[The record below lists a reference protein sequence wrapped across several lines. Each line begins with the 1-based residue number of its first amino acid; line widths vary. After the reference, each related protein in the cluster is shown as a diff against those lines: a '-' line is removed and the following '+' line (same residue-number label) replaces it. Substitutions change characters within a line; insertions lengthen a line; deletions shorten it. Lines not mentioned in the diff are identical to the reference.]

1 MSTDKLKVKELTK
14 KLQEAF
20 IQFLATEN
28 APASE
33 KLKRTTHNHAKK
45 LSKKFSQTVAKI
57 QKKAAKNAAKIAGNG
72 KAEKVILASGKSQLK
87 KKVSSKV

>member
-1 MSTDKLKVKELTK
+1 MSTDKLKVKELTH
-14 KLQEAF
+14 KLEEAI
-20 IQFLATEN
+20 IQFLASEN
-28 APASE
+28 PTASE

-57 QKKAAKNAAKIAGNG
+57 HKKAAKIAAKLASNG
-72 KAEKVILASGKSQLK
+72 KADKVIVGSDKSQPK